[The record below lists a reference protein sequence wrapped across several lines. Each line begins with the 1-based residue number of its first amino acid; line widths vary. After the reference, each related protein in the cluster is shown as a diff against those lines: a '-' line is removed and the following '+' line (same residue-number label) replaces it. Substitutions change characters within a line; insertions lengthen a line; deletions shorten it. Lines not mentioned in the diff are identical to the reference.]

1 LAAAERWAGKTKSHH
16 DYSPQV
22 KWGVTGGGYKEG
34 SGVDVMFRRIFKI
47 AADRRR
53 PFPPMSSRRT
63 GKDRC
68 CEDEYGNRG
77 IRGAGDSLRAEIQR
91 IVGEVEG

>member
-1 LAAAERWAGKTKSHH
+1 M
-16 DYSPQV
+16 
-22 KWGVTGGGYKEG
+22 
-34 SGVDVMFRRIFKI
+34 MFRRIFKI